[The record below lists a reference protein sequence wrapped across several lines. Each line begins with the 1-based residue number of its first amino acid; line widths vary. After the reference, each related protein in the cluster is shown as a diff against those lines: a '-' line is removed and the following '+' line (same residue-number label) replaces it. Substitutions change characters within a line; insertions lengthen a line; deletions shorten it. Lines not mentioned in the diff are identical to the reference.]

1 MIDSQG
7 CGIDMHGNLDL
18 IIATDAAMKGKFIAI
33 IRSPLYNF
41 KDQEEK

>member
-1 MIDSQG
+1 MMDRKQ
-7 CGIDMHGNLDL
+7 CGIDMDCNLDL
-18 IIATDAAMKGKFIAI
+18 IITTNDAKTEIFIAI